1 MKQIFTLILF
11 VFSLGAHAQTVF
23 VKQGATGLNNGTS
36 WANAYT
42 SLDAALSIGAT
53 GQSIWVA
60 AGTYKPSLP
69 APNNSFTLFS
79 GVNLYG
85 GFAGNETAITQR
97 NIAANPTIFS
107 GDILGDDITGN
118 FDQNRADNSQ
128 HVLIVVELNSG
139 TSSEIDGCTIRG
151 GQTLVGS
158 TNGDLTRRGGG
169 IIINAKASLRNCT
182 FSDNFGESGAA
193 LAAIEALSDG
203 ILIENCLFQGN
214 KAAEDGVCFLRSTP
228 TGLIKN
234 CIFRNNNTKRGAL
247 YPSNSTDMRIDG
259 CLFESN
265 TGVNFGAGMFTWQ
278 ATFTLTNSIFRKN
291 KSVNAAGMYIDGRDG
306 DDLATIK
313 NCLFENDTVTD
324 FGGGGIYAWQAT
336 MNIKNTIFRDNY
348 APNAAGM
355 YCDGREFDSSFN
367 IDSCTFEGNIATSYG
382 CSSIWNAKTNF
393 TISNSTF
400 KNNVAPSSGPAL
412 YNSELTTF
420 AVNNCV
426 FEGNKAN
433 YAGAVAN
440 YGLGCIGEYNGCTF
454 VNNQA
459 NQGGG
464 AASNGFK
471 ANVTYKNCDFL
482 ANLAS
487 FGGAIFTQNDTT
499 ELHVEGCYF
508 KENNT
513 TGTGGCI
520 IVNNNIPTQIKTSTF
535 YQNIGAT
542 GGAIS
547 ANGDSL
553 ITIDKC
559 SFLENIA
566 TTQGAAINFNH
577 VNSVVTNCLFA
588 KNINTG
594 TGAGGGISS
603 NASDDELSQVKA
615 VNCTFADNIAAIG
628 AGIAQWESEFG
639 NSKLTLL
646 NCLLQ
651 NPDGENYS
659 IEEGNPEVFSLN
671 GNQSNDQSLELYLMG
686 SKDLHNTFNNFQDP
700 DANNYAHTIGSPAS
714 DGGVTE
720 GAAFDDILGIPRYG
734 IPDVGYRE
742 VKVSGTHAAP
752 FAVQSL
758 QCTPNPAAVSTVVTL
773 QNERIG
779 QVQISIWNQSGQLAA
794 RYSAEKTS
802 NAFSYTL
809 PVQSLVAGTYN
820 VQVRLGA
827 MVHQGVFVKR

>member
-1 MKQIFTLILF
+1 MKQIFTLFVILM
-11 VFSLGAHAQTVF
+11 SLRVQAQTIF

-42 SLDAALSIGAT
+42 SLDAALTASTT

-60 AGTYKPSLP
+60 AGTYKPATP

-85 GFAGNETAITQR
+85 GFVGTETALTQR
-97 NIAANPTIFS
+97 NIAANATILS
-107 GDILGDDITGN
+107 GDILGNDITGN
-118 FDQNRADNSQ
+118 FDQNRTDNTQ
-128 HVLIVVELNSG
+128 HVLIVVEVTPG
-139 TSSEIDGCTIRG
+139 TGSEIDGCTIRG

-158 TNGDLTRRGGG
+158 TNGDLSRRGGG
-169 IIINAKASLRNCT
+169 MIINAKVTVRNCD
-182 FSDNFGESGAA
+182 FNDNFGESGAA

-203 ILIENCLFQGN
+203 ILIENCIFQAN

-247 YPSNSTDMRIDG
+247 YPSNATNMQIDG
-259 CLFESN
+259 CLFEGN
-265 TGVNFGAGMFTWQ
+265 QGVNFGAGMFTWQ
-278 ATFTLTNSIFRKN
+278 STFTLTNSIFRKN
-291 KSVNAAGMYIDGRDG
+291 KSVNAAGIYIDGRDG
-306 DDLATIK
+306 GDLATI
-313 NCLFENDTVTD
+313 NHCLFENDTVTD

-336 MNIKNTIFRDNY
+336 MNVKNTVFRDNY

-355 YCDGREFDSSFN
+355 YCDGREFDSSFS
-367 IDSCTFEGNIATSYG
+367 IDSCTFDGNIATSYG
-382 CSSIWNAKTNF
+382 CSAIWNAKTNF

-412 YNSELTTF
+412 YNSEQTTF
-420 AVNNCV
+420 AVNNCL

-464 AASNGFK
+464 AVSNGFK
-471 ANVTYKNCDFL
+471 ANVTFNNCDFL
-482 ANLAS
+482 ANVAS
-487 FGGAIFTQNDTT
+487 FAGAIFTQNDTT

-508 KENNT
+508 KENNA

-520 IVNNNIPTQIKTSTF
+520 IVNNNIPTSIKTSTF

-559 SFLENIA
+559 IFVENIA
-566 TTQGAAINFNH
+566 TTQGAAVNFNH

-603 NASDDELSQVKA
+603 NASDDELSLVKA

-628 AGIAQWESEFG
+628 AGVAQWESEFG

-671 GNQSNDQSLELYLMG
+671 GNQSSDQSLELYLMA
-686 SKDLHNTFNNFQDP
+686 SKDLHNTFNNFQGP
-700 DANNYAHTIGSPAS
+700 DVNDYAHTIGSPAS
-714 DGGVTE
+714 DGGVSE

-742 VKVSGTHAAP
+742 VKVSGIHNVS
-752 FAVQSL
+752 FDVQPL
-758 QCTPNPAAVSTVVTL
+758 QCAPNPSTDMTVVSF
-773 QNERIG
+773 QNDRIG
-779 QVQISIWNQSGQLAA
+779 PVQMSIWNQAGQMVAS
-794 RYSAEKTS
+794 YGAEKTS
-802 NAFSYTL
+802 NTFSFTL
-809 PVQSLVAGTYN
+809 PVGTLPAGTYN
-820 VQVRLGA
+820 VQARMGA
-827 MVHQGVFVKR
+827 KLHQGVFAKF